1 MYVFIGQKVSR
12 NRLKTKDGY
21 FLTFENELNWYD
33 DKMYAVL
40 CTRNEETKLFK
51 YIKRADWKEE
61 T

>member
-40 CTRNEETKLFK
+40 CTRNEKTRLFK